1 VTEKASEPKRIRKAL
16 QEVAS
21 DLFMEQIEDAVFE
34 LLFMEWPMS
43 EKMSITKK
51 ERTRRAIEQ
60 SAYDLFMNQGF
71 TATSMRQI
79 AEGAGLALG
88 GIYNHYES
96 KEEIFLDIIKERHPF
111 RQILPLVLGARGDTP
126 EEFIRNAAQGMVES
140 LGRDPAFLKLMF
152 IEIVEFDS
160 QHISMI
166 VKEIAPQLLP
176 VFEKLVRHHKS
187 LRPIH
192 PAVLLRSFL
201 GMFFSFYVTG
211 MFIPGSVLAKL
222 MPKNS
227 FDTFVDIYLHGILKE
242 TK

>member
-1 VTEKASEPKRIRKAL
+1 MEAA
-16 QEVAS
+16 AS
-21 DLFMEQIEDAVFE
+21 DLFFEQIEDAAFDV
-34 LLFMEWPMS
+34 LFMEWPMM
-43 EKMSITKK
+43 EKVSITKK
-51 ERTRRAIEQ
+51 ERTRQAIEQ
-60 SAYDLFMNQGF
+60 AAYGLFMEQGF

-79 AEGAGLALG
+79 AEAAGLALG
-88 GIYNHYES
+88 GIYNHYAS
-96 KEEIFLDIIKERHPF
+96 KEEIFRAIIKERHPF
-111 RQILPLVLGARGDTP
+111 KRILPLVLSARGDTP
-126 EEFIRNAAQGMVES
+126 EEFIRNAAQALVEG
-140 LGRDPAFLKLMF
+140 LGSRPEFLKLMF

-160 QHISMI
+160 RHISLV

-211 MFIPGSVLAKL
+211 MFIPSTPLAKL

>member
-1 VTEKASEPKRIRKAL
+1 MAKGTSEQERIWKVL
-16 QEVAS
+16 EEVFP
-21 DLFMEQIEDAVFE
+21 DLFMEQIGDAALD
-34 LLFMEWPMS
+34 LLFMEWPMT
-43 EKMSITKK
+43 EKVYDTKK
-51 ERTRRAIEQ
+51 ERTRKAIEQ
-60 SAYDLFMNQGF
+60 AAYDLFMKQGF

-79 AEGAGLALG
+79 ADEAGLALG
-88 GIYNHYES
+88 GIYNHYKS
-96 KEEIFLDIIKERHPF
+96 KEDIYRRIIKDRHPF
-111 RQILPLVLGARGDTP
+111 KQILPLVKSARGDTP
-126 EEFIRNAAQGMVES
+126 EEFIRNAAQALVEG
-140 LGRDPAFLKLMF
+140 LGGRPEFLKLMF

-176 VFEKLVRHHKS
+176 VFEGLVRHHKS

-192 PAVLLRSFL
+192 PALLLRSFL

-211 MFIPGSVLAKL
+211 MFIHGSIIAKI

-242 TK
+242 TQ

>member
-1 VTEKASEPKRIRKAL
+1 MSTGTSDRERIRKAL
-16 QEVAS
+16 EEVFS
-21 DLFMEQIEDAVFE
+21 DLFMQQVEDAALD
-34 LLFMEWPMS
+34 LLFMEWPMV
-43 EKMSITKK
+43 EKQSNTKK
-51 ERTRRAIEQ
+51 ERTRQAIEQ
-60 SAYDLFMNQGF
+60 AAYDLFMKQGF

-96 KEEIFLDIIKERHPF
+96 KEEIFRAIIKDRHPF
-111 RQILPLVLGARGDTP
+111 RQILPLVLNAKGGTP
-126 EEFIRNAAQGMVES
+126 EEFIRNAAQGLVEG
-140 LGRDPAFLKLMF
+140 LGRRPEFLKLMF

-160 QHISMI
+160 RHTSMI

-176 VFEKLVRHHKS
+176 VFERMVKLHKS

-192 PAVLLRSFL
+192 PALLLRSFL

-211 MFIPGSVLAKL
+211 MFIHGSVIAKI
-222 MPKNS
+222 MPKDS

-242 TK
+242 AK